1 MADSE
6 RSGLSY
12 RGRPLLRK
20 DDTLNYGRMSDKY
33 IIMLQIQDKKVV
45 SGVETATKV
54 SVYLQQT
61 NENIRPKER
70 IVRKTEKPG
79 LYEAL
84 DVGAVWL
91 ERALADKI

>member
-1 MADSE
+1 MADFE
-6 RSGLSY
+6 KSGLSY

-20 DDTLNYGRMSDKY
+20 ADTLYYGSMSDKY
-33 IIMLQIQDKKVV
+33 IIMLQIQDKKTIE
-45 SGVETATKV
+45 GLETATKV

-91 ERALADKI
+91 ERALADKM